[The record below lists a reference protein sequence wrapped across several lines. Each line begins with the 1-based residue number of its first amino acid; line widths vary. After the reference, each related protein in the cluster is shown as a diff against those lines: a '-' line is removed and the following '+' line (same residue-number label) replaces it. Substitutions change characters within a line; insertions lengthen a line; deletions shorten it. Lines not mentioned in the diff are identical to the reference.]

1 MLVEI
6 MILDRS
12 ATIAIAM
19 DEDARAECALIETV
33 QWSNETFQ

>member
-1 MLVEI
+1 MLVKI

-19 DEDARAECALIETV
+19 DEDARTECALIETV